1 MYKYLLLALPLAT
14 LLSCGGDDSS
24 QVNSAWRPDQPAAPA
39 DALFLKLGSSESGIA
54 FKNEIRETH
63 ELNIVANA
71 YLYNGGGVGVIDVNN
86 DGLQDLYFTATM
98 GPCKLYL
105 NKGGLKFED
114 ISQQAGVEAAAGL
127 KTGVTVVDINADG
140 LQDLYVCRTTLKPD
154 DNSKNLLFINNGNN
168 TFTENAASYG
178 LADNSPS
185 NLANFFDCDNDG
197 DLDCFLIN
205 HSVDY
210 SNVSSVR
217 AKDDGKGNIQRITE
231 PVMPFES
238 SRLYLNNGNGTFSD
252 VTKQNG
258 LYSRAFSLSVTAMDL
273 NGDGLKDIMVG
284 NDYIDPDF
292 VYLNNPSKPGT
303 FSERVTNT
311 FRHFSNHT
319 MGVDFGDI
327 NNDGLNDIMA
337 LDMLAEPA
345 MRRQELMNTMTLDR
359 QTTLIKYGYGKQ
371 QMRNVLQLNNGNG
384 TFSEIGC
391 LAGVFQTDWSWA
403 PLIQDY
409 DNDGWRDIFV
419 ANGYRRDMSN
429 LDYINFVVDS
439 VSKMGGFNQKNIP
452 DVEKFLDLIPSTPI
466 QNYCFRNRG
475 DLTFEN
481 ASTAW
486 GFTDLN
492 YSNGSAYADLDNDG
506 DLDMIV
512 NALNS
517 EALIYKNRAADQNK
531 GAWLQIRLQ
540 GAAPNTFAVGA
551 RIHVRVGNNEYVDE
565 LTPTRGF
572 FSSVEP
578 LLHYG
583 LGAARQADLV
593 EVEFPGGK
601 LVRLQNVPA
610 NQRLVVKAGDARPGK
625 ISMPAAGAAIFR
637 TGTAPAF
644 THREDDI
651 QDFTRERLLPWKM
664 SCPGP
669 KIAVGDVNGDG
680 QDDCFIGNAAG
691 AAGAVYIQRSGA
703 FQQAAGST
711 LDADKASEDT
721 GAVFFD
727 ADGDKDM
734 DLAVASGGNTDPANA
749 ASYAPRIY
757 INDGKGNFTKKNG
770 GMPVSFGSM
779 SVVTAFDYD
788 GDGDEDLFWGGW
800 GVPGKY
806 PASVPGM
813 VWQNDKGNFTEVTDR
828 VAPAIKGLG
837 MVRAMTWADF
847 NGDGKRELITAGE
860 WTGIRL
866 FAVNNGKIEDV
877 SASYGL
883 SGTEGIW
890 RSLEPADLD
899 GDGDLDFVAGNMG
912 LNTRYT
918 ASPEA
923 PMRMYAKDFD
933 GNGSM
938 DPVMT
943 QMEGSHEY
951 PVALREV
958 LIKQLPG
965 LRKKFVRTINY
976 AKAGIGDVLDEEQ
989 IKSATQ
995 FRCNYLASAVFINEG
1010 GKFVMKKLPNEAQ
1023 ISPVMGIQCFDWQN
1037 DGDMDILIVGNDYGQ
1052 QTESG
1057 PLDAGNGLL
1066 LENTGKGA
1074 FRAIAPRRSGFWA
1087 SGEARD
1093 VKMLKS
1099 GNTPLFLVANNN
1111 GATQAYYL
1119 IK

>member
-1 MYKYLLLALPLAT
+1 MYKYLLLALSLAT

-168 TFTENAASYG
+168 TFTESAASYG

-551 RIHVRVGNNEYVDE
+551 RVHVRVGNNEYVDE

-703 FQQAAGST
+703 FQQASGST

-847 NGDGKRELITAGE
+847 NGDGKKELITAGE

>member
-1 MYKYLLLALPLAT
+1 
-14 LLSCGGDDSS
+14 
-24 QVNSAWRPDQPAAPA
+24 
-39 DALFLKLGSSESGIA
+39 
-54 FKNEIRETH
+54 
-63 ELNIVANA
+63 
-71 YLYNGGGVGVIDVNN
+71 
-86 DGLQDLYFTATM
+86 
-98 GPCKLYL
+98 
-105 NKGGLKFED
+105 
-114 ISQQAGVEAAAGL
+114 
-127 KTGVTVVDINADG
+127 
-140 LQDLYVCRTTLKPD
+140 
-154 DNSKNLLFINNGNN
+154 
-168 TFTENAASYG
+168 
-178 LADNSPS
+178 
-185 NLANFFDCDNDG
+185 
-197 DLDCFLIN
+197 
-205 HSVDY
+205 
-210 SNVSSVR
+210 
-217 AKDDGKGNIQRITE
+217 
-231 PVMPFES
+231 
-238 SRLYLNNGNGTFSD
+238 
-252 VTKQNG
+252 
-258 LYSRAFSLSVTAMDL
+258 
-273 NGDGLKDIMVG
+273 
-284 NDYIDPDF
+284 
-292 VYLNNPSKPGT
+292 
-303 FSERVTNT
+303 
-311 FRHFSNHT
+311 
-319 MGVDFGDI
+319 
-327 NNDGLNDIMA
+327 
-337 LDMLAEPA
+337 
-345 MRRQELMNTMTLDR
+345 
-359 QTTLIKYGYGKQ
+359 
-371 QMRNVLQLNNGNG
+371 
-384 TFSEIGC
+384 
-391 LAGVFQTDWSWA
+391 
-403 PLIQDY
+403 
-409 DNDGWRDIFV
+409 
-419 ANGYRRDMSN
+419 
-429 LDYINFVVDS
+429 
-439 VSKMGGFNQKNIP
+439 
-452 DVEKFLDLIPSTPI
+452 
-466 QNYCFRNRG
+466 
-475 DLTFEN
+475 
-481 ASTAW
+481 
-486 GFTDLN
+486 
-492 YSNGSAYADLDNDG
+492 
-506 DLDMIV
+506 
-512 NALNS
+512 
-517 EALIYKNRAADQNK
+517 
-531 GAWLQIRLQ
+531 
-540 GAAPNTFAVGA
+540 
-551 RIHVRVGNNEYVDE
+551 
-565 LTPTRGF
+565 
-572 FSSVEP
+572 
-578 LLHYG
+578 
-583 LGAARQADLV
+583 
-593 EVEFPGGK
+593 
-601 LVRLQNVPA
+601 
-610 NQRLVVKAGDARPGK
+610 
-625 ISMPAAGAAIFR
+625 
-637 TGTAPAF
+637 
-644 THREDDI
+644 
-651 QDFTRERLLPWKM
+651 LPWKM

-703 FQQAAGST
+703 FQQASGST

-727 ADGDKDM
+727 ADGDKDL

-847 NGDGKRELITAGE
+847 NGDGKKELITAGE

-899 GDGDLDFVAGNMG
+899 GDGDLDFVAVNMG

-938 DPVMT
+938 DPIMT
-943 QMEGSHEY
+943 QMEGTHEY

-976 AKAGIGDVLDEEQ
+976 AKAGIGEVLDEDQ

-995 FRCNYLASAVFINEG
+995 FRCNHLASAVFINEG

-1052 QTESG
+1052 QTECG

-1099 GNTPLFLVANNN
+1099 GNTPLSLVANNN
-1111 GATQAYYL
+1111 GDTQAYYL

>member
-1 MYKYLLLALPLAT
+1 
-14 LLSCGGDDSS
+14 
-24 QVNSAWRPDQPAAPA
+24 
-39 DALFLKLGSSESGIA
+39 
-54 FKNEIRETH
+54 
-63 ELNIVANA
+63 
-71 YLYNGGGVGVIDVNN
+71 
-86 DGLQDLYFTATM
+86 
-98 GPCKLYL
+98 
-105 NKGGLKFED
+105 
-114 ISQQAGVEAAAGL
+114 
-127 KTGVTVVDINADG
+127 
-140 LQDLYVCRTTLKPD
+140 
-154 DNSKNLLFINNGNN
+154 
-168 TFTENAASYG
+168 
-178 LADNSPS
+178 
-185 NLANFFDCDNDG
+185 
-197 DLDCFLIN
+197 
-205 HSVDY
+205 
-210 SNVSSVR
+210 
-217 AKDDGKGNIQRITE
+217 
-231 PVMPFES
+231 
-238 SRLYLNNGNGTFSD
+238 
-252 VTKQNG
+252 
-258 LYSRAFSLSVTAMDL
+258 
-273 NGDGLKDIMVG
+273 
-284 NDYIDPDF
+284 
-292 VYLNNPSKPGT
+292 LNNPSKPGT

-466 QNYCFRNRG
+466 QNYCYRNRG

-517 EALIYKNRAADQNK
+517 EALIYKNRAAEQNK

-551 RIHVRVGNNEYVDE
+551 RVHVKVGNNEYVDE

-583 LGAARQADLV
+583 LDKARQADLV

-610 NQRLVVKAGDARPGK
+610 NQRLVVKIDDARPGK
-625 ISMPAAGAAIFR
+625 ISLPAAGAAIFR
-637 TGTAPAF
+637 TGNAPAF

-691 AAGAVYIQRSGA
+691 APGAVFIQRGGA
-703 FQQAAGST
+703 FQSASGT
-711 LDADKASEDT
+711 VLDSDKESEDT

-727 ADGDKDM
+727 SDGDKDM

-757 INDGKGNFTKKNG
+757 INDGKGNFTKKSS
-770 GMPVSFGSM
+770 GMPVSFGSL

-813 VWQNDKGNFTEVTDR
+813 VWQNDKGNFTDMTDR
-828 VAPAIKGLG
+828 AAPGFKGLG
-837 MVRAMTWADF
+837 MVRDMTWADF
-847 NGDGKRELITAGE
+847 NGDGKKELLIAGE

-866 FAVNNGKIEDV
+866 FAVNNGKVEDI

-899 GDGDLDFVAGNMG
+899 GDGDMDFVAGNIG
-912 LNTRYT
+912 LNTRFT
-918 ASPEA
+918 ASQEA
-923 PMRMYAKDFD
+923 PLRMYAKDFD

-995 FRCNYLASAVFINEG
+995 FRCNYLASTVFINEG